1 MRKDF
6 PDHHDA
12 DLVLRLYDLRREPMM
27 RQARK
32 AILTQFWPGSFDDLS
47 AITRLE
53 HPLNEAYRQ
62 VASYWEM
69 AFGMAR
75 HGIIQPDYLAE
86 HGGEGLWL
94 YAKVLPFLP
103 QLREVS
109 PRAYRNAEWLAGHS
123 DTARTI
129 LDDIQARMPRL
140 LAERK
145 AAS

>member
-12 DLVLRLYDLRREPMM
+12 DLVLRLYDLRREPTM
-27 RQARK
+27 RQARR
-32 AILTQFWPGSFDDLS
+32 AILTQFWPGSFDDL
-47 AITRLE
+47 AAVVRLE
-53 HPLNEAYRQ
+53 HPLNESYRQ

-86 HGGEGLWL
+86 HSGEGLWL
-94 YAKVLPFLP
+94 LAKVQPFLP
-103 QLREVS
+103 QLRETR
-109 PRAYRNAEWLAGHS
+109 PRSFQNAEWLVTHS
-123 DTARTI
+123 DTARVM
-129 LDDIQARMPRL
+129 LEDIRARIATL
-140 LAERK
+140 QAERK

>member
-12 DLVLRLYDLRREPMM
+12 DLVLRLYELRREPIM

-32 AILTQFWPGSFDDLS
+32 AILTQFWPGSFEDV
-47 AITRLE
+47 AAVARLE
-53 HPLNEAYRQ
+53 HPLNESYRQ
-62 VASYWEM
+62 VATYWEM

-86 HGGEGLWL
+86 HTGEGLWL
-94 YAKVLPFLP
+94 LAKIQPFLA
-103 QLREVS
+103 QLRETS
-109 PRAYRNAEWLAGHS
+109 PRAYRNAEWLVTHS

-129 LDDIQARMPRL
+129 LEDIKTRMARL
-140 LAERK
+140 QAERK